1 LRPPQATALGKVL
14 LAALPAAHLSL
25 LLERL
30 LLRALTE
37 NTITDRELLLQE
49 LERVR
54 QSGMAF
60 DDGEFDTE
68 IRCMA
73 VPVYNFVGQ
82 VAAAVGI
89 SGPAWRLKLQVVGE
103 KALQLRI
110 VAAKLSEALGGRP
123 GLARQTKLKPFGT

>member
-1 LRPPQATALGKVL
+1 MPNRTLRPPQATALGKVL

-68 IRCMA
+68 IR
-73 VPVYNFVGQ
+73 
-82 VAAAVGI
+82 I